1 MGMTELI
8 AAYLTSIIWLGVSS
22 IYDICCRRVPNI
34 LNGFAA
40 IIGLSLPWI
49 LSDGLDLFSSYF
61 GGILGLLILLPPY
74 ALGVIG
80 AGDVKVLS
88 VLGLFVGIKEM
99 LPLTIYIAISG
110 GILALVYL
118 IHLSISKFLRGKYIG
133 LSAPSSIQLPYVVAI
148 FGGFIYMLIAERTT

>member
-8 AAYLTSIIWLGVSS
+8 AAYLTSTIWLGVSS

-49 LSDGLDLFSSYF
+49 LTDGLDLFSSYL

-80 AGDVKVLS
+80 AGDVKVLA
-88 VLGLFVGIKEM
+88 VLGLFVGIQKM
-99 LPLTIYIAISG
+99 LSLTFYFALSG
-110 GILALVYL
+110 GVLALLYL
-118 IHLSISKFLRGKYIG
+118 INVSISRIFSDKKVSLFTSR
-133 LSAPSSIQLPYVVAI
+133 SIDLPYVVAI
-148 FGGFIYMLIAERTT
+148 FGGFIYMLIAERMA